1 MFFIVFLLFLFI
13 SCRASN
19 YQKVQSS
26 EELKVVDY
34 YPRGE
39 SVPVFVQYIMA
50 TFSSQVTFRFEIE
63 PPITGELMYDSQA
76 ARIIFK
82 PFFSLDYN
90 RIYRVRLEARDI
102 FSGSSTEFSWEF
114 KTLPEDLVQYNVFVP
129 KCFKDSILVEVSF
142 PYMSSVYIYSNS
154 VRVKETIAS
163 GGKFGFEISE
173 NLKEGQ
179 NIIEVEIIP
188 LSSGEKISFRYYS
201 IKDTKPPEI
210 PILRKISETEF
221 AVETPYDECGVTN
234 SYLLFLS
241 DNFVGFVPNEFDTH
255 NIAFEGGEI
264 CVRAVDTVGNISDC
278 SEKFPQGFS
287 SHIFQIPGN
296 NPVPKWGKIFFLK
309 DGLFSF
315 SDGTTIFTTSITC
328 TKIFPNLTRILCQQ
342 GEKILLI
349 DRNMVSQA
357 IYNSYVSDTCPLS
370 DAFSDGNSIVLPD
383 RIVPVKA
390 VRLLCL
396 DNLLLSYDKK
406 SFQTDYWTKEITSL
420 VYLGKEIVDDSS
432 EVSDIFPYGTSFG
445 VFFQNV
451 DLAQLIYRL
460 TGVFQ
465 DLGGKK
471 ISLLS
476 LLSSAGDVLYV
487 KEYNNIP
494 QVIKVLAFKSVFMFL
509 TEHNSLIADF
519 RAFSGGETTRYIYSG
534 VLDIGLSDI
543 NDDAKADLFIFFE
556 DGTLKVFTE

>member
-1 MFFIVFLLFLFI
+1 MCFNERNLTFFPLFI
-13 SCRASN
+13 LLLSISTNCT
-19 YQKVQSS
+19 SS
-26 EELKVVDY
+26 AKHKLL
-34 YPRGE
+34 GE
-39 SVPVFVQYIMA
+39 VEQGIRVIDFFPKGQSVPVSIESIWVK
-50 TFSSQVTFRFEIE
+50 FSGQVTFSFS
-63 PPITGELMYDSQA
+63 ITPEVEGELIYDSRDQTV
-76 ARIIFK
+76 IFK
-82 PFFSLDYN
+82 PIFSLYYDTT
-90 RIYRVRLEARDI
+90 YRVMLEARDI
-102 FSGSSTEFSWEF
+102 FSGTSTQVFWDF
-114 KTLPEDLVQYNVFVP
+114 TTIKPEHQVQEQLYFASVD
-129 KCFKDSILVEVSF
+129 KCFKDKLLVEVSF

-163 GGKFGFEISE
+163 GGSWGFEISE

-210 PILRKISETEF
+210 PILRKISDTEF
-221 AVETPYDECGVTN
+221 AVEPPYDECGVTN

-241 DNFVGFVPNEFDTH
+241 DNFVGFVPNEFDTY

-287 SHIFQIPGN
+287 NHIFQIPGN

-383 RIVPVKA
+383 RIVPVNA
-390 VRLLCL
+390 VRLLCF

-406 SFQTDYWTKEITSL
+406 SFQTDYWTKEIT
-420 VYLGKEIVDDSS
+420 
-432 EVSDIFPYGTSFG
+432 
-445 VFFQNV
+445 
-451 DLAQLIYRL
+451 
-460 TGVFQ
+460 
-465 DLGGKK
+465 
-471 ISLLS
+471 
-476 LLSSAGDVLYV
+476 
-487 KEYNNIP
+487 
-494 QVIKVLAFKSVFMFL
+494 
-509 TEHNSLIADF
+509 
-519 RAFSGGETTRYIYSG
+519 
-534 VLDIGLSDI
+534 
-543 NDDAKADLFIFFE
+543 
-556 DGTLKVFTE
+556 